1 MIRITRLAVP
11 VAALLLAACGGDA
24 EETPAVNADSASA
37 ANAASALPG
46 GLGRA
51 PERAQVG
58 VDSSNAAVDRRSS
71 EVEALSN
78 EASGAGTATTTP

>member
-24 EETPAVNADSASA
+24 EETPAANPDSVSA
-37 ANAASALPG
+37 AAAASAVPG
-46 GLGRA
+46 ALGNA

-58 VDSSNAAVDRRSS
+58 VDSSNAAVDRRSAD
-71 EVEALSN
+71 VEALSN